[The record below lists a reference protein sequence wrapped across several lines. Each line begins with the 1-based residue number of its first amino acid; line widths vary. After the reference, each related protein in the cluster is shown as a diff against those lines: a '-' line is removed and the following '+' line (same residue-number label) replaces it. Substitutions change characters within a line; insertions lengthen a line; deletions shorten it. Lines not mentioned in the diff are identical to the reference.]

1 MGILGDKFKTK
12 NHEVRGILERLR
24 GGSRGDKFKH
34 KIYEIRGTEGEWEE
48 RVDWSEGAFFSKV
61 LAQQT
66 CDLLNKE
73 MGTEEDN
80 YNDTHYYVVTIL
92 VI

>member
-12 NHEVRGILERLR
+12 SHEVCRGLV
-24 GGSRGDKFKH
+24 DKFKH
-34 KIYEIRGTEGEWEE
+34 KVYEVRGTEGEWED
-48 RVDWSEGAFFSKV
+48 RIDWSEGAMFSKV
-61 LAQQT
+61 RAQQA

-73 MGTEEDN
+73 VDAEEDN
-80 YNDTHYYVVTIL
+80 YNNTHYYIVTIS

>member
-1 MGILGDKFKTK
+1 MGILGDKSKTK